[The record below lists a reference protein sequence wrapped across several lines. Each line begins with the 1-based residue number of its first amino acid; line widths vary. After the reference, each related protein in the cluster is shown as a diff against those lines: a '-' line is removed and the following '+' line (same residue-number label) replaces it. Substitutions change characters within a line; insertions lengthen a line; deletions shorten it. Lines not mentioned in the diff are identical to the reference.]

1 MGNATCKQICIIGIG
16 NPMRADD
23 GVGAFVCEILGEK
36 KIDGLTCIIKHQLDF
51 GITEELISFDEVIFI
66 DASIETTSISLQELK
81 GEDNCSPSFS
91 HHLQA
96 SMVAKLAKEL
106 FDTHTRF
113 YICSVGSNRFGM
125 GAAISAKARH
135 NAHAAVSLLTDWI
148 KARD

>member
-23 GVGAFVCEILGEK
+23 GVGAFICEILDEK
-36 KIDGLTCIIKHQLDF
+36 KNDGLTCMTKHQLDF
-51 GITEELISFDEVIFI
+51 GITEELIEFEEVIFI
-66 DASIETTSISLQELK
+66 DASIETPSISLQELSK
-81 GEDNCSPSFS
+81 EVKCSTSFS

-96 SMVAKLAKEL
+96 SMVAKLANEL
-106 FDTHTRF
+106 FDAHTRF
-113 YICSVGSNRFGM
+113 YLCSVGCYRFRM